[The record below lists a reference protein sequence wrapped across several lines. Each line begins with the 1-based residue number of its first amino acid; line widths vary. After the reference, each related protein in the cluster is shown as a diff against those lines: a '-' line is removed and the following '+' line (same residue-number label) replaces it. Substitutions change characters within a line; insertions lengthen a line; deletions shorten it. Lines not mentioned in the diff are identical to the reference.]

1 LKRTR
6 EFSGQSS
13 DVATHSSGSSALN
26 AVLFFLSLSL
36 QYYHYPIAFCIV
48 SESQDLS
55 LSVVKL
61 LFSSL
66 KKKKFHLLFFSIL
79 KFSIHSPFSMGIHR
93 PPFLLSF
100 RDFFFFFFGKTIAIS
115 TGNEATH
122 TAEEEKKKRAG
133 HP

>member
-26 AVLFFLSLSL
+26 AVLFFLSL
-36 QYYHYPIAFCIV
+36 QYYPIAFCIV